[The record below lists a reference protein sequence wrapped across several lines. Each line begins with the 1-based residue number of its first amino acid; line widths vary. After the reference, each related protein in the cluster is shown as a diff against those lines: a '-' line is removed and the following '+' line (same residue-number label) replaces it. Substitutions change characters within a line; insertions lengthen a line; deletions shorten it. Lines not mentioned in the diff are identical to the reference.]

1 MNRCFFN
8 GTYIISYGC
17 FRLTE
22 NSVRDTHGID
32 LSIWVHAFEKS
43 VTAAHGKA
51 YGYGFVR
58 LTEKS
63 ITVVYGKDLRL
74 WAYSFN

>member
-1 MNRCFFN
+1 MFLK
-8 GTYIISYGC
+8 GTHIISYGR

-22 NSVRDTHGID
+22 NSVRDKHGTD
-32 LSIWVHAFEKS
+32 LSIWVYSFQS

-51 YGYGFVR
+51 YGCGFVR

-74 WAYSFN
+74 WAY

>member
-1 MNRCFFN
+1 MNRCFFK
-8 GTYIISYGC
+8 GTYVISYGR

-32 LSIWVHAFEKS
+32 LSIWVYAFEKS
-43 VTAAHGKA
+43 VTAWHGKA

-74 WAYSFN
+74 WAFC